1 MQMEKA
7 LTAPPTAHPR
17 HWRNRWRER
26 IVPYLFIS
34 RFILSFL
41 ILFLG
46 PALYSL
52 VLSFFRYKG
61 YGEAQFLGV
70 DNYVSILSYHV
81 FWTALR
87 NTIFYWLAHV
97 FPLMILAFLL
107 AVLVRS
113 KLIGGKGFWK
123 PVLFLP
129 NIVAVVAS
137 ALVFQSLFGTKYGV
151 INTLIGAEIPWL
163 QDYNLTRWVVVLLMV
178 WRGIG
183 WWFVIY
189 LAGLT
194 AINPEVEEAATMDGA
209 SNWQRLRYIIIPLM
223 RNTFL
228 FAFVIDAISSLRMF
242 AEPNVLVGT
251 GGALAPNEVAPVVN
265 LLLTNLRGGR
275 FGASAAVGWI
285 LFILTVTVS
294 LLQFRVF
301 RRKEEVTG

>member
-1 MQMEKA
+1 
-7 LTAPPTAHPR
+7 
-17 HWRNRWRER
+17 
-26 IVPYLFIS
+26 
-34 RFILSFL
+34 
-41 ILFLG
+41 
-46 PALYSL
+46 
-52 VLSFFRYKG
+52 
-61 YGEAQFLGV
+61 
-70 DNYVSILSYHV
+70 
-81 FWTALR
+81 
-87 NTIFYWLAHV
+87 
-97 FPLMILAFLL
+97 
-107 AVLVRS
+107 
-113 KLIGGKGFWK
+113 
-123 PVLFLP
+123 
-129 NIVAVVAS
+129 
-137 ALVFQSLFGTKYGV
+137 LFGTKYGV

-163 QDYNLTRWVVVLLMV
+163 QDYSLTRWVVVLLMV

-228 FAFVIDAISSLRMF
+228 FAFVIDAISSLRLF

-285 LFILTVTVS
+285 LFVLTVTVS

-301 RRKEEVTG
+301 RRKEEMTG